1 MTTRSFQA
9 ETIKEALEMV
19 QKEMGPDAIV
29 ISARDIPLG
38 PAWAVWKKPGV
49 EVVSI
54 SADEV
59 KKTKGKASKDQ
70 PEGQVLRPGKNGN
83 GVEFVEETPEIEW
96 ESGLNSDSGNAK
108 KTAIFMET
116 QTAENKAAWKPR
128 YLSKEDVLEMNQKP
142 IPHPLPEMVEKV
154 EIDTSVY
161 PVEKVAASSELLE
174 NENCPKS
181 LRSLLDKL
189 ASQEMDAAYLKQLK
203 ELALRSCSPS
213 MMENENKVKEFL
225 ARCISANLPVKKWNN
240 TDVPARVMVFVGMS
254 GCGKTDVLAKIAIF
268 YSTLLSKKVV
278 WVCADTTRTGGIAE
292 AKVYASAAGIPLEF
306 AYTPEETK
314 EAIEKHADAD
324 LILVD
329 TPGFNPTDEAN
340 EVELGSFLSEIPGAQ
355 PYLVTAATAKES
367 DTLFVFDSLKYF
379 GLKGNVVTKLDE
391 TRTFG
396 SVVNFTRKS
405 GLPLVFFSSS
415 RKANIGLKV
424 ADSDLLVQ
432 TLFTGKW
439 K

>member
-59 KKTKGKASKDQ
+59 KKAKGKPVQDQ
-70 PEGQVLRPGKNGN
+70 PEGRILRPGKNGA
-83 GVEFVEETPEIEW
+83 GVEFVEDAPEIEW
-96 ESGLNSDSGNAK
+96 ENGSISEADNLKKASNSLENQ
-108 KTAIFMET
+108 
-116 QTAENKAAWKPR
+116 QTDNKAAWKPR
-128 YLSKEDVLEMNQKP
+128 YLSREDVIEMNQKP
-142 IPHPLPEMVEKV
+142 VPQPLPETIEKV

-161 PVEKVAASSELLE
+161 PVEMPSADSELLE

-189 ASQEMDAAYLKQLK
+189 AAQELDAAYLKQIK

-225 ARCISANLPVKKWNN
+225 AKCISANLPVKKWNN
-240 TDVPARVMVFVGMS
+240 TDVPARIMVFVGMS
-254 GCGKTDVLAKIAIF
+254 GCGKTDALAKIAIF
-268 YSTLLSKKVV
+268 YSSLLSKKVV

-292 AKVYASAAGIPLEF
+292 AKVYSSAAGIPLEL
-306 AYTPEETK
+306 AYTPEETRK
-314 EAIEKHADAD
+314 AIEKHAEAD

-340 EVELGSFLSEIPGAQ
+340 EVELGAYLSEIPGAQ

-367 DTLFVFDSLKYF
+367 DTLFVFDLLKYF

-405 GLPLVFFSSS
+405 GLPLAFFSSS

-432 TLFTGKW
+432 ALFTGKW